1 MSGDKG
7 GMRNHVLLVAALSLA
22 ASSVAAPAAAADRN
36 FGVSGF
42 DRIRLD
48 GDYRVTLTTGVAP
61 FAKASGDSRAIDNLS
76 LRVEGRT
83 LVVRSSQSG
92 GWGSY
97 PGAQRGAVT
106 ISIGTHELSA
116 AYVNGA
122 GSLDINRVEGLKFD
136 ASAMGAGALN
146 IGEVAVDQLNVALA
160 GAASTRLAGTVGK
173 LTLIVRGASTV
184 DSDGLGAKDAVIGAE
199 GPAVIRLTVTETAK
213 VNASGVGMV
222 SLSGE
227 PACTVTVRGSASVTG
242 CKEQRR

>member
-7 GMRNHVLLVAALSLA
+7 GMRNHVLLVAALSL
-22 ASSVAAPAAAADRN
+22 AAPAAAADRN

-61 FAKASGDSRAIDNLS
+61 FARASGDSRAIDNLS

-83 LVVRSSQSG
+83 LVVRSAQSSSWG
-92 GWGSY
+92 GY
-97 PGAQRGAVT
+97 PGAQRAAVT
-106 ISIGTHELSA
+106 INIGTHELSA
-116 AYVNGA
+116 AYVNGS
-122 GSLDINRVEGLKFD
+122 GSLAIDRAEGLKFD
-136 ASAMGAGALN
+136 ASAMGAGALD

-160 GAASTRLAGTVGK
+160 GAATARLAGSVGK
-173 LTLIVRGASTV
+173 LTVIVRGASLL
-184 DSDGLGAKDAVIGAE
+184 DSEALGAKDAVIGAE
-199 GPAVIRLTVTETAK
+199 GPAVVRLTVTETAK
-213 VNASGVGMV
+213 VSASGVGSV
-222 SLSGE
+222 ALSGE